1 MEIETGRLSYQFVHG
16 RLTQQ
21 TAPPGFVR
29 APYDDMANA
38 VSATEI
44 QQRVDG
50 FFGAQAHDFC
60 SEIPRALF
68 VFQEM
73 TLQCRVNS
81 MVGFLFRLHMNDKPV
96 RV

>member
-38 VSATEI
+38 VTATEI

-50 FFGAQAHDFC
+50 FFRAQAHDFC

-73 TLQCRVNS
+73 TLQRRVNS
-81 MVGFLFRLHMNDKPV
+81 MIGFLFRLHMNDKPV

>member
-1 MEIETGRLSYQFVHG
+1 MEIETGSLSYQFVHR

-38 VSATEI
+38 VSASKLK
-44 QQRVDG
+44 QRVDRL
-50 FFGAQAHDFC
+50 FRSQAHDFC

-68 VFQEM
+68 VLQEM

-81 MVGFLFRLHMNDKPV
+81 MIGFLFRLYMNDKPV